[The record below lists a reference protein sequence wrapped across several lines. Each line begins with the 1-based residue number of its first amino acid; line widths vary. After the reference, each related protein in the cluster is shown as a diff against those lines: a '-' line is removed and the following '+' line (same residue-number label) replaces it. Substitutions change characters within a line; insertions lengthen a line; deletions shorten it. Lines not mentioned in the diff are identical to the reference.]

1 MGNYI
6 FTKYCIG
13 ISPKE
18 FIGLPKK
25 RTDFSKIAYFEKQ
38 ILDFVKIIR
47 ILVQRPILIEVFYE
61 LHGCFVFK

>member
-47 ILVQRPILIEVFYE
+47 ILVQLPITIEVFYE